1 MNKKG
6 MLIMHPI
13 KVTSIGNNRKHTF
26 TIQKKGNFKAVLD
39 IGIFSPKYQNI
50 GHRKFYANRLT
61 LF

>member
-1 MNKKG
+1 
-6 MLIMHPI
+6 MHPI